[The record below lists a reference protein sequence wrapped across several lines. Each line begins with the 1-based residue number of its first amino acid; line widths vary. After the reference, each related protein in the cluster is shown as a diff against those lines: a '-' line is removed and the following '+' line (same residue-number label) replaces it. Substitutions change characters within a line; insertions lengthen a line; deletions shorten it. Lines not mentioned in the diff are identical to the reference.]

1 MKRDKYSRSDF
12 MRMRYARRSYW
23 GRPPWWP
30 EEEPWPPIHRM
41 MRRKHPSLLPK
52 LIIGLIGAFILTSLA
67 CSMTINLMSGLVEEI
82 GWPDFKPV
90 GVLVGGIGALAVIFF
105 FAGRALLRLVSPI
118 DQMVAASDRIAEGDY
133 SVRISERGSPEMR
146 SLAHA
151 FNAMATQ
158 LQEHESQRRDLLA
171 NVTHE
176 LRTPLTVIQG
186 RIEGM
191 LDGVYP
197 RQDVHFES
205 ILEETRQMSCLIEDL
220 RTLALAE
227 SGALDLRKEPTDL
240 SVLIGET
247 MAALRPQAEEK
258 GIICK
263 TEIVDDLPLVNIDP
277 LRMRTVLVN
286 LIINAIRHSS
296 TGDTIRATCRLSEKD
311 QLEIGIHDT
320 GEGIAAEDLAHIFE
334 RFYKSIESTGSG
346 LGLAI
351 AKELVEAHRGKIDI
365 ESQPGEGT
373 SVRVLLPLNADRPF
387 SLDDSTSIQDMR

>member
-1 MKRDKYSRSDF
+1 
-12 MRMRYARRSYW
+12 MRMRYTRRSDW

-30 EEEPWPPIHRM
+30 EGEPWPPIHRM
-41 MRRKHPSLLPK
+41 MRRKHTSLLPR
-52 LIIGLIGAFILTSLA
+52 LILGLIGAFIFTSFA
-67 CSMTINLMSGLVEEI
+67 CSMGFNLVTGFVEGI
-82 GWPDFKPV
+82 GWPDFKSVGMLV
-90 GVLVGGIGALAVIFF
+90 GVIGAVTVIFF
-105 FAGRALLRLVSPI
+105 FVGRALLRLVSPI

-158 LQEHESQRRDLLA
+158 LQEHETQRRDLLA

-197 RQDVHFES
+197 RQDVDFES
-205 ILEETRQMSCLIEDL
+205 ILEETQQMSRLIEDL

-227 SGALDLRKEPTDL
+227 SGALDLRKEPTDV

-247 MAALRPQAEEK
+247 IAALRPQAEEK
-258 GIICK
+258 GITCTADIG
-263 TEIVDDLPLVNIDP
+263 DDLPLANLDP
-277 LRMRTVLVN
+277 LRIRTVLVN
-286 LIINAIRHSS
+286 LIINATRHSS
-296 TGDTIRATCRLSEKD
+296 DGDSIRATCRLSGQD
-311 QLEIGIHDT
+311 HLEIGIHDT
-320 GEGIAAEDLAHIFE
+320 GEGISAQDLPHIFE
-334 RFYKSIESTGSG
+334 RFYKSNESTGSG

-351 AKELVEAHRGKIDI
+351 AKELVEAHRGKIHI

-373 SVRVLLPLNADRPF
+373 SVRVVLPLNAE
-387 SLDDSTSIQDMR
+387 

>member
-1 MKRDKYSRSDF
+1 M
-12 MRMRYARRSYW
+12 
-23 GRPPWWP
+23 
-30 EEEPWPPIHRM
+30 
-41 MRRKHPSLLPK
+41 
-52 LIIGLIGAFILTSLA
+52 GLIGAFIFTSFA
-67 CSMTINLMSGLVEEI
+67 CSMGINLVAGLVQGI
-82 GWPDFKPV
+82 AWPDFKSV
-90 GVLVGGIGALAVIFF
+90 GVLVGVIGVVAVIFF
-105 FAGRALLRLVSPI
+105 FLGRALLRLVSPI
-118 DQMVAASDRIAEGDY
+118 DQMVAASDQIAGGDY

-158 LQEHESQRRDLLA
+158 LQAHETQRRDLMA

-197 RQDVHFES
+197 RQDAHFES
-205 ILEETRQMSCLIEDL
+205 ILDETRQMGRLIEDL

-258 GIICK
+258 GITCLA
-263 TEIVDDLPLVNIDP
+263 EIADDLPLANIDP
-277 LRMRTVLVN
+277 LRIRTVLVN
-286 LIINAIRHSS
+286 LIVNASRHSS
-296 TGDTIRATCRLSEKD
+296 DGDTIRATCRLLDED
-311 QLEIGIHDT
+311 HLEIGIHDT
-320 GEGIAAEDLAHIFE
+320 GEGISAQDLPHIFE
-334 RFYKSIESTGSG
+334 RFYKSNDSTGSG

-351 AKELVEAHRGKIDI
+351 AKELVEAHRGKIEI
-365 ESQPGEGT
+365 ESKPGEGT
-373 SVRVLLPLNADRPF
+373 SVRVVLPLNAD
-387 SLDDSTSIQDMR
+387 